1 MACNVPE
8 LVALFRRVAYG
19 DSESP
24 ATVSPRVSVVTDLK
38 VPVTVLRL
46 SQVSAASREK
56 DRKLGL
62 HYADTDVSSV
72 KSWGSL

>member
-8 LVALFRRVAYG
+8 LVALFRRVAYL
-19 DSESP
+19 ESDP
-24 ATVSPRVSVVTDLK
+24 TATVSPRVSVTTDLK

-62 HYADTDVSSV
+62 HYAETDVKSV
-72 KSWGSL
+72 KSWRSM